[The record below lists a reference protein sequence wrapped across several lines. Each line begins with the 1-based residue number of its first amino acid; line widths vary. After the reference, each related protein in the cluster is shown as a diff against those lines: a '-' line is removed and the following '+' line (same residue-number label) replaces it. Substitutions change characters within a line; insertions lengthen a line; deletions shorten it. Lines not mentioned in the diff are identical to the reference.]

1 MHISSDINK
10 VDARFPVQTVLRP
23 QREGYID
30 YRGYAGRV
38 ASGTFRLGDEVA
50 IMPSGFHSVIKS
62 IDGPN
67 GPVSEAFA
75 PMSATITLED
85 DIDISRGDMLVR
97 ANNQPESLQDLEV
110 MLCWLHNEPAKP
122 RAKYTVRHT
131 TNEQKAMIKEVI
143 YKIDINTLGRKTDDV
158 SMNMNDICKV
168 KIRTTKPLMVDSYRE
183 NRNTGSL
190 ILIDDATNET
200 VAAGMVI

>member
-1 MHISSDINK
+1 
-10 VDARFPVQTVLRP
+10 
-23 QREGYID
+23 
-30 YRGYAGRV
+30 
-38 ASGTFRLGDEVA
+38 
-50 IMPSGFHSVIKS
+50 
-62 IDGPN
+62 
-67 GPVSEAFA
+67 
-75 PMSATITLED
+75 
-85 DIDISRGDMLVR
+85 
-97 ANNQPESLQDLEV
+97 